1 MNKDPALSRSLLFA
15 FALPAIMLGF
25 THAPEAS
32 VQGIYAKHAGL
43 SLSAIAS
50 AMLLSRIFD
59 AITYPLIGQ
68 LSDYSYRKT
77 GSRKPWIAAG
87 TVTIVIGL
95 WFLYRPPA
103 NVTITYYTIWTIV
116 TYIGWKLTEIPYGAW
131 SYSLSGDYVQRAR
144 VQVWRSIA
152 MLFGGM
158 VFFIVPLATKALGL
172 STSTE
177 MNLQTLSFAAVAIAL
192 CVPLL
197 NTFSMLRV
205 PDGAAPPPP
214 PQNAVGIGDL
224 RGILRAITQNRAMLH
239 LLSAFVPVTF
249 ICAMA
254 VAVNYLF
261 VDTYL
266 HLSEQLPTIMLVA
279 TPCALLGLPFWGWVF
294 MKFERHRAW
303 AVSLIL
309 SGVAYSFI
317 SFAPIGQDG
326 FWIVAV
332 ANAVTNFCLMATAI
346 AVPSMMGDI
355 VDDERLR
362 SGEDRGGLYSAVSA
376 FTSKSMAGIAGAT
389 GLFLLDALGFEASA
403 TTQTS
408 EGAFAIKL
416 IAAWVPVLGLVCGAV
431 LIWRFPIDRA
441 RQEATRLALEARR
454 VPAASTA
461 DPAG

>member
-1 MNKDPALSRSLLFA
+1 MNKEPALSRSLLFA

-59 AITYPLIGQ
+59 AVTYPLIGQ
-68 LSDYSYRKT
+68 LSDYTYRKT

-87 TVTIVIGL
+87 TVTTVIGL

-103 NVTITYYTIWTIV
+103 DVTITYFTIWTIV
-116 TYIGWKLTEIPYGAW
+116 TYVGWKLTEIPYGAW
-131 SYSLSGDYVQRAR
+131 SYGLTGDYVQRAR

-152 MLFGGM
+152 QLFGGM
-158 VFFIVPLATKALGL
+158 VFFVVPLAAKALGL
-172 STSTE
+172 SESSE
-177 MNLQTLSFAAVAIAL
+177 MNLRTLSFSAVAIAL
-192 CVPLL
+192 CVPLF
-197 NTFSMLRV
+197 TSFSLMRV
-205 PDGAAPPPP
+205 PNGEAPLPAK
-214 PQNAVGIGDL
+214 NAVGVGDW
-224 RGILRAITQNRAMLH
+224 RGIVRAIGQNKAMLH

-249 ICAMA
+249 IMAMA

-261 VDTYL
+261 VDSYL
-266 HLSEQLPTIMLVA
+266 HLSEQLPTIMLIA
-279 TPCALLGLPFWGWVF
+279 TPCALLGLPFWGWAF
-294 MKFERHRAW
+294 IRFERHRAW
-303 AVSLIL
+303 AVSLVL
-309 SGVAYSFI
+309 SGVAYSFV
-317 SFAPIGQDG
+317 SLAPVGESG
-326 FWIVAV
+326 LWIVIA

-362 SGEDRGGLYSAVSA
+362 SGEDRGGLYSAVSS
-376 FTSKSMAGIAGAT
+376 FTSKSMAGIAGAV
-389 GLFLLDALGFEASA
+389 GLFLLDLLGFDATASV
-403 TTQTS
+403 QTA

-416 IAAWVPVLGLVCGAV
+416 IAAWVPVLGLACGAA
-431 LIWRFPIDRA
+431 LIWHFPITRA

-454 VPAASTA
+454 AETAGAADA
-461 DPAG
+461 VG

>member
-1 MNKDPALSRSLLFA
+1 LNKNPVLGRGLLLA
-15 FALPAIMLGF
+15 FALPSIMLGF
-25 THAPEAS
+25 THAPESS

-43 SLSAIAS
+43 SLSAIAA

-68 LSDYSYRKT
+68 LSDYTYRKT

-87 TVTIVIGL
+87 TIVTVLGL

-103 NVTITYYTIWTIV
+103 NVSIAYYTIWTIV
-116 TYIGWKLTEIPYGAW
+116 TYVGWKLTEIPYGAW
-131 SYSLSGDYVQRAR
+131 SFGLSGDYAQRAR

-152 MLFGGM
+152 MVFGGM
-158 VFFIVPLATKALGL
+158 VFFAVPQVSKALGL
-172 STSTE
+172 TTSTE
-177 MNLQTLSFAAVAIAL
+177 MNLQTLSFAAIAVAV

-197 NTFSMLRV
+197 NAYSLARV
-205 PDGAAPPPP
+205 PNGDAPAPTK
-214 PQNAVGIGDL
+214 NAIALSDW
-224 RGILRAITQNRAMLH
+224 RGVLRAITGNRAMLH
-239 LLSAFVPVTF
+239 LLSAFVPVAF
-249 ICAMA
+249 LCAMA

-261 VDTYL
+261 IDSYL

-279 TPCALLGLPFWGWVF
+279 TPCALLGLPFWGWIF

-303 AVSLIL
+303 AISLVL
-309 SGVAYSFI
+309 SGLAYSVI
-317 SFAPIGQDG
+317 GFAPVGADG
-326 FWIVAV
+326 LWLVAV

-362 SGEDRGGLYSAVSA
+362 SGEDRGGLYSAVSS
-376 FTSKSMAGIAGAT
+376 FTSKSMAGVAGAT
-389 GLFLLDALGFEASA
+389 GLYLLDVLGFSA
-403 TTQTS
+403 TAPVQTL

-416 IAAWVPVLGLVCGAV
+416 IAAWLPTLGMVCGAA

-441 RQEATRLALEARR
+441 RQEATRAALAARD
-454 VPAASTA
+454 S
-461 DPAG
+461 